1 MRLGWVAPSWRRERR
16 SRAKAKNVTR
26 AHEER
31 RGRQWDPLSDTG
43 RTAEGQRPGLR
54 AGPQRSLHC
63 DCGCCCS
70 LACSSPL
77 WPYFPSPRGAQDVR
91 DTCIPQAGL
100 RAGCPPPCTPF
111 PFPGVWRPGGRPP
124 RELRA
129 CSGPEM
135 LPLPALLRSSPPL
148 DSSEA
153 AAPGISPESH
163 LPPSRAQRSP
173 A

>member
-1 MRLGWVAPSWRRERR
+1 MEGSGIHCP
-16 SRAKAKNVTR
+16 TR
-26 AHEER
+26 D
-31 RGRQWDPLSDTG
+31 GRQRDSGQASGPGPSALCTVTAAAAALWLALLPCGHTSQVHRVPRTSGTPASHRRASELGAPL
-43 RTAEGQRPGLR
+43 
-54 AGPQRSLHC
+54 
-63 DCGCCCS
+63 
-70 LACSSPL
+70 
-77 WPYFPSPRGAQDVR
+77 
-91 DTCIPQAGL
+91 
-100 RAGCPPPCTPF
+100 CTPF

-153 AAPGISPESH
+153 ATPGISPESR